1 MLTFLSASS
10 IILVSPSN
18 RILLIHRVRTSSAFP
33 SAHVF
38 PGGNLS
44 PADGKIP
51 PSGVERHKDNLA
63 YRTGAI
69 RELFEESGILLARD
83 GPTSGLISVSAKDR
97 LRGRKAIHSEKVRF
111 STWLKQRSE
120 HAHLD
125 TENLIPF
132 THWITPL
139 GVPKRF
145 STQMYLYFVPVEEEG
160 KASLHATSDEAE
172 NTAADWKTASEWIK
186 LSRKGEIILL
196 PPQFLLLYLCSLHL
210 DKEGEWKNST
220 TRDEVKERRESL
232 RRFVESDGSP
242 PWRDKY
248 ISPLSLGHD
257 VVRGGRTVLDLSEP
271 GLELKG
277 SGLSGDSERVILVN
291 FRKEG
296 PREVDV
302 EWRKEVLKDARKM
315 EEEQK
320 QKGAPKL

>member
-1 MLTFLSASS
+1 MLTFLSPSS

-18 RILLIHRVRTSSAFP
+18 QILLTHRVRTASSFP

-44 PADGKIP
+44 PTDGKIP
-51 PSGVERHKDNLA
+51 LSGVERHKDSLT

-83 GPTSGLISVSAKDR
+83 GPASGLISVSAKDR
-97 LRGRKAIHSEKVRF
+97 LRGRKAIHSEKVHF
-111 STWLKQRSE
+111 STWLRQQSE
-120 HAHLD
+120 YAHLD

-145 STQMYLYFVPVEEEG
+145 STQMYLYFVPIEEEG
-160 KASLHATSDEAE
+160 NASLHATSDKAE
-172 NTAADWKTASEWIK
+172 NTAADWKTASEWIE
-186 LSRKGEIILL
+186 LSRKGEVILL

-210 DKEGEWKNST
+210 DKEGEWKNDVT
-220 TRDEVKERRESL
+220 KDVIKERRESL
-232 RRFVESDGSP
+232 RRFVETDGSP

-248 ISPLSLGHD
+248 ISPLSLGYD
-257 VVRGGRTVLDLSEP
+257 VVRGGRTVLDLSKP

-277 SGLSGDSERVILVN
+277 SGLSGDSERVIFVN

-296 PREVDV
+296 PTEVDV
-302 EWRKEVLKDARKM
+302 GWRKEVLADARKAA
-315 EEEQK
+315 EEQK

>member
-1 MLTFLSASS
+1 MLTFLSPSS

-18 RILLIHRVRTSSAFP
+18 RILLTHRVRTSSSFP

-51 PSGVERHKDNLA
+51 LSGVERHKDNLA

-83 GPTSGLISVSAKDR
+83 GPTSSLISVSAKDR

-111 STWLKQRSE
+111 STWLKHQSA

-160 KASLHATSDEAE
+160 NASLHATSDEAE
-172 NTAADWKTASEWIK
+172 NTAADWKTASEWIE
-186 LSRKGEIILL
+186 LSRKGEIILF
-196 PPQFLLLYLCSLHL
+196 PPQFLLLYLCGLHL
-210 DKEGEWKNST
+210 DKEGEWKNDV
-220 TRDEVKERRESL
+220 TRDVIKERRESL
-232 RRFVESDGSP
+232 RRFVESDGNP

-248 ISPLSLGHD
+248 ISPLSLGHNA
-257 VVRGGRTVLDLSEP
+257 VRGGRAVLDLSKP
-271 GLELKG
+271 GLELEG
-277 SGLSGDSERVILVN
+277 SGLSGDSERVIFVN

-296 PREVDV
+296 PTEVDV
-302 EWRKEVLKDARKM
+302 GWRKEALRKIA
-315 EEEQK
+315 EEQK
-320 QKGAPKL
+320 QKAPKL